1 MSDQNL
7 LKNIKQ
13 KLKNLWNIPIFKY
26 TIVIHVLYFVL
37 STILTLVFFR
47 SQNDF
52 LAYYRAGEIT
62 LTDFMELYNPDNYIW
77 SFRYF
82 PLAAFYFVP
91 FYLLGFDLGFI
102 AFNLVSLFLNI
113 LITVYLYKVIT
124 LIRREDHEDKDDR
137 IIFYICIF
145 LLSIPQLFSY
155 FLGQINLY
163 ITFFTV
169 FSIYL
174 FLKNEQIKMQ
184 FLASLILGIG
194 GIFKPIT
201 IFMFPFLIL
210 SHYSYNE
217 KKFKFELKRSI
228 VRSIGIL
235 LPLAINGIVFIL
247 YPTLWQDFTAINI
260 TGEANTLIN
269 FSFSITKLGT
279 NFLFFIGIPANLL
292 VQYQL
297 YIFIPILLIFG
308 GIGFFLFIF
317 RRVPR
322 NSVIYG
328 YTFGIVLMLLT
339 YFDSWN
345 HHLLILTP
353 LLTIILFDLPRNS
366 EISRKYIKPS
376 IFFFSFFDIA
386 FMGLYLLTQI
396 FFPFNFASTIFLLLV
411 FIGLNKYCM
420 KNPNKNDIE

>member
-13 KLKNLWNIPIFKY
+13 KLKNFWSIPIFKY
-26 TIVIHVLYFVL
+26 AIIIHFFYFVL

-47 SQNDF
+47 NQNDF
-52 LAYYRAGEIT
+52 LVYYRAVEIA
-62 LTDFMELYNPDNYIW
+62 LNDFMELYNPDNYIW
-77 SFRYF
+77 PFRYF
-82 PLAAFYFVP
+82 PLVVFYFFP

-102 AFNLVSLFLNI
+102 VFNSVNLILNI
-113 LITVYLYKVIT
+113 MITVYLYKVIM
-124 LIRREDHEDKDDR
+124 LIRREDHEDNDDR

-145 LLSIPQLFSY
+145 ILNLPQLFNY

-163 ITFFTV
+163 ITFFIV
-169 FSIYL
+169 FSLYL

-184 FLASLILGIG
+184 FLASLILGIS

-210 SHYSYNE
+210 SHYSYDE
-217 KKFKFELKRSI
+217 KKFKFELARST

-235 LPLAINGIVFIL
+235 LPLAINGIIFIL
-247 YPTLWQDFTAINI
+247 YPSLWQDFTAINI

-308 GIGFFLFIF
+308 GIGFFIFIF

-322 NSVIYG
+322 NAVIYG
-328 YTFGIVLMLLT
+328 YTFGILIMLLT

-366 EISRKYIKPS
+366 EISGKLIKPS
-376 IFFFSFFDIA
+376 IFFFSFFDIV
-386 FMGLYLLTQI
+386 FMALYLLTQI
-396 FFPFNFASTIFLLLV
+396 FFPFNFASTIFLILV
-411 FIGLNKYCM
+411 FIGLSKYCL
-420 KNPNKNDIE
+420 KNPN

>member
-7 LKNIKQ
+7 LMNIKQ
-13 KLKNLWNIPIFKY
+13 KLKTFWSIPIFKY
-26 TIVIHVLYFVL
+26 AIIIHLLFFIL

-47 SQNDF
+47 NQNDF
-52 LAYYRAGEIT
+52 LVYYRAAEIAIN
-62 LTDFMELYNPDNYIW
+62 DFMELYNPDNYTW
-77 SFRYF
+77 PFRYF
-82 PLAAFYFVP
+82 PFVVFYFIP

-102 AFNLVSLFLNI
+102 VFNSVNLILNI
-113 LITVYLYKVIT
+113 MITVYLYKVIT
-124 LIRREDHEDKDDR
+124 LIRREDHEDNDDR

-145 LLSIPQLFSY
+145 ILSLPQLFNY

-169 FSIYL
+169 FSLYL
-174 FLKNEQIKMQ
+174 FLKNDQIKMQ
-184 FLASLILGIG
+184 FLASLILGVG

-210 SHYSYNE
+210 SHYSYDE
-217 KKFKFELKRSI
+217 KKFKFELARST

-235 LPLAINGIVFIL
+235 LPLAINGIIFII

-292 VQYQL
+292 VQYQF

-308 GIGFFLFIF
+308 GIGFFIFIF
-317 RRVPR
+317 RRVHR

-328 YTFGIVLMLLT
+328 YTFGILLMLLT

-366 EISRKYIKPS
+366 KISRKYIKPS

-396 FFPFNFASTIFLLLV
+396 FFPFNFASTIFLILV
-411 FIGLNKYCM
+411 FIGLSKYCL
-420 KNPNKNDIE
+420 KNPN

>member
-1 MSDQNL
+1 MSMSDQDL

-13 KLKNLWNIPIFKY
+13 KLKNFWSIPIFKY
-26 TIVIHVLYFVL
+26 TIIIHLLYFVL

-52 LAYYRAGEIT
+52 LAYYRAGEIA
-62 LTDFMELYNPDNYIW
+62 LNDFMELYNPDNYTW

-82 PLAAFYFVP
+82 PLVAFYFIP
-91 FYLLGFDLGFI
+91 FYLLGFDLGFVV
-102 AFNLVSLFLNI
+102 FNSVNLILNI
-113 LITVYLYKVIT
+113 IISVYLYKVIM
-124 LIRREDHEDKDDR
+124 LIRREDHEDNDDR
-137 IIFYICIF
+137 IILYICIF
-145 LLSIPQLFSY
+145 LLSLPQLFNY

-163 ITFFTV
+163 ITFFTI
-169 FSIYL
+169 FSLYL

-184 FLASLILGIG
+184 FLASLILGVA

-217 KKFKFELKRSI
+217 KKFKFELSRSI
-228 VRSIGIL
+228 IKSIGIL

-260 TGEANTLIN
+260 TGEANTLVN
-269 FSFSITKLGT
+269 FSFSITKLCT

-308 GIGFFLFIF
+308 GIGFFIFIF

-322 NSVIYG
+322 NAVIYG
-328 YTFGIVLMLLT
+328 YTFGILIMLLT

-366 EISRKYIKPS
+366 EISGKYIKPS
-376 IFFFSFFDIA
+376 IFFFSFFDIV
-386 FMGLYLLTQI
+386 FMGLFLLTKI
-396 FFPFNFASTIFLLLV
+396 FFPFNFASTIFLILV
-411 FIGLNKYCM
+411 FIGLSKYYL
-420 KNPNKNDIE
+420 KNPN

>member
-7 LKNIKQ
+7 LLKIKQ
-13 KLKNLWNIPIFKY
+13 KLKKYWNIPIFRY
-26 TIVIHVLYFVL
+26 AIIIHLFYFVL

-47 SQNDF
+47 AQNDF
-52 LAYYRAGEIT
+52 LVYYRAGEIA
-62 LTDFMELYNPDNYIW
+62 LTDYMELYNPDNYIW
-77 SFRYF
+77 PFRYF
-82 PLAAFYFVP
+82 PLAAFYFIP

-102 AFNLVSLFLNI
+102 VFNSVNLILNI
-113 LITVYLYKVIT
+113 IISIYLYKVIK

-137 IIFYICIF
+137 IIIYICIF
-145 LLSIPQLFSY
+145 LLSLPQLFNY

-163 ITFFTV
+163 ITFFIL
-169 FSIYL
+169 FSLYL

-217 KKFKFELKRSI
+217 KRFKFELTRSI

-247 YPTLWQDFTAINI
+247 YPTLWQDFIAINI

-308 GIGFFLFIF
+308 GIGFFIFIF
-317 RRVPR
+317 RRTHR

-328 YTFGIVLMLLT
+328 YTFGILLMLLT

-366 EISRKYIKPS
+366 EISGKYIKPS
-376 IFFFSFFDIA
+376 IFFFCFFDIA
-386 FMGLYLLTQI
+386 FMALYLLTQT

-411 FIGLNKYCM
+411 FIGLNKYCL
-420 KNPNKNDIE
+420 KNPNKNDV